1 MKKAP
6 DAWVQRNHF
15 VLQSLSCVIHFTPQS
30 KPMSTQQDAL
40 EHLRVIRSL
49 MEKAHIYR
57 AISAPAALLGGT
69 LAVASAAWT
78 GWHMRENGGIP
89 ESASFLFLIQ
99 WLVILGVSGIANVIL
114 LAREAARRGQPL
126 VSDGMR
132 MALRAILPPLMVGGI
147 LGLGLI
153 IHLQNH
159 VMAALIWVVCY
170 GLALLATASFS
181 PRSLVRLGWVFII
194 LGLALFWVWAAN
206 GDIRMLPSDE
216 APATLIMGLT
226 FGLGHIIYALAVF
239 LSRKPEAV
247 TVRE

>member
-1 MKKAP
+1 M
-6 DAWVQRNHF
+6 N
-15 VLQSLSCVIHFTPQS
+15 
-30 KPMSTQQDAL
+30 TQQDAL

-57 AISAPAALLGGT
+57 AISAPAALLGGM
-69 LAVASAAWT
+69 LAVACAAWT
-78 GWHMRENGGIP
+78 GWQMMQKGGLP
-89 ESASFLFLIQ
+89 DTGEFMFLWQ
-99 WLVILGVSGIANVIL
+99 WLAILVVSGVANVAL

-132 MALRAILPPLMVGGI
+132 MALRAILPPLMVGGVI
-147 LGLGLI
+147 GLGLI
-153 IHLQNH
+153 VYLNNH

-181 PRSLVRLGWVFII
+181 PRSLVRLGWLFIVMG
-194 LGLALFWVWAAN
+194 LGLFWAWAAN

-216 APATLIMGLT
+216 GPAAVIMGLT
-226 FGLGHIIYALAVF
+226 FGLCHIGYALAVF

-247 TVRE
+247 ITRG